1 MEYKTAPTMMLNSG
15 LFWELCKEYGIPL
28 SKNYECLMLEDNYG
42 ELRELRDEDINRIFE
57 AKVKRHEAQ
66 GGNAK

>member
-1 MEYKTAPTMMLNSG
+1 MIKFNSG
-15 LFWELCKEYGIPL
+15 LFWELCKEYGVPL

-57 AKVKRHEAQ
+57 AK
-66 GGNAK
+66 GCNAK